1 MQMSLKVGYPEQK
14 SGDEVQVDVA
24 VHISGSRRVNEL
36 GEKGERPPG
45 SESGETFFHSPAA
58 ATTVLRSCR
67 IIKFLNSGESEV
79 FMYASGGG
87 WLDESLKFSQ

>member
-1 MQMSLKVGYPEQK
+1 MNLAKK
-14 SGDEVQVDVA
+14 
-24 VHISGSRRVNEL
+24 
-36 GEKGERPPG
+36 EKG

-58 ATTVLRSCR
+58 ATAVLRSRR

-87 WLDESLKFSQ
+87 GLDESLKFSQ